1 MGVGPYH
8 CAAGWEAACAALQ
21 AAKSDVSRPVRD
33 AAAGALPVLTAL
45 KEFLA
50 AGAPPEQWPAL
61 SGALLAAERGGG
73 PRRPVPA
80 GSKLVAA
87 APAMTAADKPRVA
100 YGQVAE
106 EEATGS
112 GQLIPAVHPQA
123 MPGSAAA
130 AAAAA
135 AGSAAYHVPP
145 GLAFPPSGPTAAAAA
160 AAAASAQH
168 MAAQLAA
175 LQEQQACMAAA
186 LTTFTA
192 TTLGTLHHLQ
202 QHLSAVAA
210 GVAALAGGQQQA
222 QLQQHLTSISAG
234 MAALA
239 TGADGVAAQAQL
251 HAQQQ
256 VQQPPV
262 GSKNP
267 KRLSSLTRSYQDLQ
281 QAATSS
287 AAASRGAPPAPATT
301 ATTAAAESAPP
312 AWEPA
317 YAQLLAGL
325 GADSLEAGQQAQL
338 RLLRCMARS
347 GPVWQQLSAPTQQR
361 LLQAICGLLHGG
373 TALKRLLPWLWPLA
387 DTAAL
392 GQLGYAAPAALRH
405 QLLAALA
412 AYPLPTEEQQQP
424 QEGDAASSSAAQTLG
439 DKRELLLSALR
450 AVWI

>member
-1 MGVGPYH
+1 
-8 CAAGWEAACAALQ
+8 
-21 AAKSDVSRPVRD
+21 VRD

-130 AAAAA
+130 AAAA
-135 AGSAAYHVPP
+135 
-145 GLAFPPSGPTAAAAA
+145 
-160 AAAASAQH
+160 SAQH

-192 TTLGTLHHLQ
+192 TTLGTLHNLQ

-387 DTAAL
+387 DTAAV

-424 QEGDAASSSAAQTLG
+424 QEGDAASSSAAQALG